1 MYVEYLK
8 LAKAQGQT
16 RPDLDPDRAASL
28 LMAVLDGLQIQ
39 WMLIPDKTEMDAL
52 FEESLRSILE

>member
-1 MYVEYLK
+1 
-8 LAKAQGQT
+8 
-16 RPDLDPDRAASL
+16 
-28 LMAVLDGLQIQ
+28 MAVLDGLQIQ